1 MYQDNRREYGRVFG
15 GVVFPGERPGFAVV
29 LGEDRL
35 PIIGNRHV
43 YHQYL
48 LGEFEAINH
57 HDLLE
62 ACIELSSHFNV
73 DYFFWR
79 FSQTHENLLQLWN
92 RQQRQMGK
100 PEILIYQA
108 DFSMDDGNIEQI
120 MAILRNRLR
129 ADNKLLDLTPQSK
142 LNGYFGEFPTAAIA
156 TAKDFEYPAI
166 SALGYASATLE
177 SMPPVLEDG
186 TRCFE
191 FVDNFVDPVTGY

>member
-1 MYQDNRREYGRVFG
+1 MYQDNIREYGRVFG
-15 GVVFPGERPGFAVV
+15 GVVFPGERPGFAVAV
-29 LGEDRL
+29 GEDRL
-35 PIIGNRHV
+35 PVVGNRHV

-62 ACIELSSHFNV
+62 GCIELSRHFNV

-79 FSQTHENLLQLWN
+79 FSQSYENLSELWN

-100 PEILIYQA
+100 PEMMIYQA
-108 DFSMDDGNIEQI
+108 EFSMDEGNIEQI

-142 LNGYFGEFPTAAIA
+142 LNGYFGEFSTTAIA

-177 SMPPVLEDG
+177 SRPPAPEEDERAFG
-186 TRCFE
+186 DTSYS
-191 FVDNFVDPVTGY
+191 VDPVTGY